1 MNYQSIYMCERAQKV
16 DYITYCLNKGMIPN
30 ALIISRAHNELRGK
44 IIDIH
49 FDHASDEV
57 YPAIY
62 VTVILES
69 ETERKLDPA
78 INSLY
83 GLSVIKTAMLCE
95 EIETRKIKV
104 SIDDIFAFYIKDE
117 TKLEEKTMTDKEKFT
132 PKRINFR
139 SKKGCYYTDVL
150 WFDGTVT
157 VVKLKENEDFDEY
170 TAFCAALAKKIFGS
184 SNSVNTIVKKKTC
197 YPLNKKQKKS
207 IERKEDMPMAKEFMS
222 ELDKAFE
229 NLHKYK

>member
-1 MNYQSIYMCERAQKV
+1 MMNYQNIYMRERTKKYMRERAKKV
-16 DYITYCLNKGMIPN
+16 DYITRCLNKEIPLS
-30 ALIISRAHNELRGK
+30 ALIINRTISKYSTLRGK
-44 IIDIH
+44 IVGIH
-49 FDHASDEV
+49 FEYTRDKV
-57 YPAIY
+57 YPDIY
-62 VTVILES
+62 VTAIDVEDIMG
-69 ETERKLDPA
+69 RKLNA
-78 INSLY
+78 
-83 GLSVIKTAMLCE
+83 VIDSF
-95 EIETRKIKV
+95 
-104 SIDDIFAFYIKDE
+104 SIDDIIAFYPKDE
-117 TKLEEKTMTDKEKFT
+117 MKVEEKTMTDKEKFT

-150 WFDGTVT
+150 WSDGTVT

-184 SNSVNTIVKKKTC
+184 SNSVNTIVKKKAC
-197 YPLNKKQKKS
+197 YPPNKKKQKNS